1 MFEEIINTFL
11 LDSDMTAIMSGL
23 LLIFTAFNVFLLHRI
38 SGKKYAVVA
47 GCVSALILA
56 CFVLFTISADF
67 GIGIV
72 VMWAAFVLLP
82 LLISMGLAFVIFKTV
97 KAGKTAKILI
107 VAAATAL
114 IALACVF
121 WPESIEEK
129 IGNPVIPDTVYYYD
143 SGTFAEKR
151 VLDKTYLKNV
161 VSQINCMPC
170 VFTPEFSEDCIVMKL
185 NDNYVLLAV
194 RNEASYIF
202 EHCGDIE
209 NFEPAKA
216 CYKVYRNKPLYI
228 SIKTS

>member
-23 LLIFTAFNVFLLHRI
+23 LIIFTLFNVFLIYRI
-38 SGKKYAVVA
+38 SNKKYAVIAVT
-47 GCVSALILA
+47 VFVLISA
-56 CFVLFTISADF
+56 CFILFTISADF
-67 GIGIV
+67 GIGMIT
-72 VMWAAFVLLP
+72 MWASFVLVP
-82 LLISMGLAFVIFKTV
+82 LFVSQGLAFAIFKLI
-97 KAGKTAKILI
+97 KAGKAAKIFT
-107 VAAATAL
+107 VAAAAAL
-114 IALACVF
+114 VALSWVF
-121 WPESIEEK
+121 WPESLEEK
-129 IGNPVIPDTVYYYD
+129 IGNPVTPDAVYYYD
-143 SGTFAEKR
+143 SGTFTEKR